1 MTGRVVGVPLRG
13 NGREGALKMTNG
25 PNISESQEEE
35 SCTVT
40 LGKLVLRA
48 RVCSFQA
55 EPLFLRMTEK

>member
-1 MTGRVVGVPLRG
+1 MPLRG

-25 PNISESQEEE
+25 PDISESQEEE